1 MEKAILFI
9 CLGTSFIFFPSFSLL
24 ISSIMKRETT
34 ICENIFISTLC
45 LLGCIFVMAAI
56 FVMGSFIR

>member
-9 CLGTSFIFFPSFSLL
+9 CYGSSFIFFPSFFLL
-24 ISSIMKRETT
+24 ISSITKRETT

-45 LLGCIFVMAAI
+45 LIGCILMMAGI
-56 FVMGSFIR
+56 FIIPIP